1 MCTILLTR
9 AHIYST
15 FKFQIIYYLCT
26 VQCPSGHLRETVLFV
41 PLANSSDVDWM
52 SMAVL
57 TRSTLTSF
65 FWFGDTKWTLL
76 DSKLEYPVACV
87 VHCRDRFVAIGSL
100 GEFSMFSC
108 NKIDGVALL
117 TASPSLLMRPPA
129 HICQRSY
136 LDMNDKMYLVG
147 AILRVTGWTRY
158 EIVVYKCDFLREN

>member
-1 MCTILLTR
+1 
-9 AHIYST
+9 
-15 FKFQIIYYLCT
+15 
-26 VQCPSGHLRETVLFV
+26 
-41 PLANSSDVDWM
+41 
-52 SMAVL
+52 MAVL
-57 TRSTLTSF
+57 TRSTLTAF

-100 GEFSMFSC
+100 GEFSMFSG

-158 EIVVYKCDFLREN
+158 EIVVYKCDFLRFVAVGSLREISIFSGSNSDGVAPLTASPLLLVLSLAHIYQHSYLDMNDE